1 MKTKLTIISDDLNHG
16 IIDEKEAR
24 TLLLDLLS
32 VRLLLPDA
40 DNYDYLRGFVDGYG
54 GEEPHD
60 VFPNG
65 FNNINEVWDRMYE
78 LKGNEAF
85 TIYNEELVKEQI
97 NNLQERNR
105 MLEAK
110 ILDWYLKSKDEK
122 FAEYFGIKEARD
134 GRV

>member
-1 MKTKLTIISDDLNHG
+1 MKAEIIKIADDLQNG
-16 IIDEKEAR
+16 AIDTETAK

-85 TIYNEELVKEQI
+85 TIYNEELVKEQT

-110 ILDWYLKSKDEK
+110 ILDWYAKSKDEK
-122 FAEYFGIKEARD
+122 FAEHFGIKEARD